1 MSLDLLGVPK
11 PSGTLLPLFTS
22 TVAAGFPSPAEDHIE
37 ASLSLDELCIRHPA
51 STFFLRVSGDSM
63 TGLGIFDGDVLV
75 VDRSLTP
82 QPGMVV
88 VAIVSGSFTCK
99 RLDLEG
105 GLPVLRAAN
114 PSYPDIR
121 LGEGEELEVFGVVSH
136 CIHKLPVF

>member
-1 MSLDLLGVPK
+1 MSVAVIGPVE
-11 PSGTLLPLFTS
+11 PSSTPLPLFTS
-22 TVAAGFPSPAEDHIE
+22 TVAAGFASPADDHIE
-37 ASLSLDELCIRHPA
+37 ATLSLDELCVRHPA

-75 VDRSLTP
+75 VDRSLSP

-88 VAIVSGSFTCK
+88 VAIVRGDFTCK
-99 RLDLEG
+99 QLDVEQ

-114 PSYPDIR
+114 SNYPDIR
-121 LGEGEELEVFGVVSH
+121 LGEGEELEVFGVVAF